1 MLSENVHVD
10 KDAKEQGKGSV
21 KTSLCLSG
29 NEAKIAHDNNNK
41 NRQTLDM
48 ERKSLIRQ
56 LPDN

>member
-21 KTSLCLSG
+21 KSSLCLSW
-29 NEAKIAHDNNNK
+29 NEAKIAHDNNK